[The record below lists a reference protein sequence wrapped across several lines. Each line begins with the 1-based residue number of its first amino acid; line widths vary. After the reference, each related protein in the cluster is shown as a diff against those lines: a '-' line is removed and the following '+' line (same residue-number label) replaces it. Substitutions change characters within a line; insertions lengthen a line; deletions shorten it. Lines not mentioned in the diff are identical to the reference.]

1 MRTGAEA
8 TVCPADIHWQHP
20 GVSEPI
26 PDVWNL
32 WARAGAA
39 VQRAG
44 PGREPPVSVSG
55 AGRGDSLGSRA
66 LSELGVGA
74 GGGGQP
80 NSFSPSLAIAP
91 SGLQATVLQ
100 NCRLSSG
107 QGALREHSPRGGC
120 EAGLA
125 TRLGRGASCLPT
137 GRFGSTGQGLPRNP
151 LACLSSHLFA
161 IANLAFAKMLDAKQN
176 QCIIIR

>member
-20 GVSEPI
+20 GVGEPV

-32 WARAGAA
+32 WAGAGAA

-44 PGREPPVSVSG
+44 PGREPSVSVSG

-80 NSFSPSLAIAP
+80 NSFSPTLAIA
-91 SGLQATVLQ
+91 STGLQATVLQ
-100 NCRLSSG
+100 DCRPSSA
-107 QGALREHSPRGGC
+107 QGALREHSPGVGVKQDWPLGWAGVPPARPLGGLGARGKACPGTLWPVS
-120 EAGLA
+120 LA
-125 TRLGRGASCLPT
+125 T
-137 GRFGSTGQGLPRNP
+137 
-151 LACLSSHLFA
+151 SSQLQISPSPKCSMPNRTNA
-161 IANLAFAKMLDAKQN
+161 
-176 QCIIIR
+176 